1 MTDRINVNLRINGKD
16 YTLQCRHPEREQ
28 MLRAAEKLNGEIRA
42 LQHKYP
48 SMDIEKI
55 MALAGLSL
63 ANYLIQNEET
73 FIKEIRLVN
82 RVSEGLTTQLDQVL
96 NDIENKESGGE
107 EPSNG
112 SDEEKEQGIGDSYE
126 FNPL

>member
-16 YTLQCRHPEREQ
+16 YSLQCRHPEREQ
-28 MLRAAEKLNGEIRA
+28 MLRAAEKLNGEIRV
-42 LQHKYP
+42 LQQSYP
-48 SMDIEKI
+48 NMDIEKI

-63 ANYLIQNEET
+63 ANHLIQGEET

-96 NDIENKESGGE
+96 NDIENREAPSE
-107 EPSNG
+107 EPKAC
-112 SDEEKEQGIGDSYE
+112 SDEDKGKGKGDSYE